1 MAKRHIALDCT
12 GCPVEVALE
21 MIGGKWKGSILFHL
35 MTGEKRHS
43 DLRRAMGHVTQ
54 RILTKALRELEADG
68 IVVRRVVPTV
78 PPQVSYALSPTGE
91 CLRGAVTAL
100 AQWGEGRIAARAA
113 QTSAPLPLAAE

>member
-1 MAKRHIALDCT
+1 MARRHEALDCP

-35 MTGEKRHS
+35 ATGEKRHS
-43 DLRRAMGHVTQ
+43 QLRRAMGHVSQ

-68 IVVRRVVPTV
+68 IVARSVVPTT

-91 CLRGAVTAL
+91 TLREAL
-100 AQWGEGRIAARAA
+100 AALARWGGDMMAARAA
-113 QTSAPLPLAAE
+113 ASQERLPEAAE

>member
-1 MAKRHIALDCT
+1 MAKRHAALECA

-35 MTGEKRHS
+35 LTGEKRHS
-43 DLRRAMGHVTQ
+43 ELRRAMGHVTQ

-68 IVVRRVVPTV
+68 ILTRKVVPTV

-91 CLRGAVTAL
+91 SLRGAIEAL
-100 AQWGEGRIAARAA
+100 SRWGEGLIAARGAETR
-113 QTSAPLPLAAE
+113 QTLPLAAE

>member
-1 MAKRHIALDCT
+1 MAKRHAALDCA

-35 MTGEKRHS
+35 LAGEKRHS
-43 DLRRAMGHVTQ
+43 ELRRAMGHVTQ

-68 IVVRRVVPTV
+68 ILTRKVVPTV

-91 CLRGAVTAL
+91 SLRGVIEGL
-100 AQWGEGRIAARAA
+100 ARWGAGRIAARTAEA
-113 QTSAPLPLAAE
+113 TFPLAAE

>member
-1 MAKRHIALDCT
+1 MAKRHAALDCA

-35 MTGEKRHS
+35 QTGEKRHS
-43 DLRRAMGHVTQ
+43 ELKRAMGHVTQ

-68 IVVRRVVPTV
+68 IVSRSVVPCV

-91 CLRGAVTAL
+91 SLRGAISAL
-100 AQWGEGRIAARAA
+100 AVWGQDRLAARAA
-113 QTSAPLPLAAE
+113 ETRESLPLAAE